1 MIAYTKKQHVVSGVR
16 VDVLEAGEGDPL
28 VYLHGAGAIS
38 GFDHLL
44 SLANTRRLIVPIHP
58 GFGSSDDDLRIDQV
72 FDYVV
77 HYAALFRQL
86 GIDKNID
93 LIGHSLGGWIA
104 ALIAALA
111 KIEVRKLVLA
121 CPAGLRVQ
129 GINTTDLFT
138 IPAEQLLS
146 YLVSDPKT
154 LKKMSEV
161 VPTNE
166 MRVGRY
172 REMTS
177 LARIIW
183 EKGYDPKLDRVLTH
197 IRADTLILW
206 GEQDRILP
214 VELAKHWAKAIPQA
228 TVKTFQGAGHLP
240 FAENEASLKAAS
252 DFVSA

>member
-1 MIAYTKKQHVVSGVR
+1 MIHRFGDGARQ
-16 VDVLEAGEGDPL
+16 VLALHCAQGTGGMFARLALPGTTVCAPDLLGHGDLPLWDGKGDFHALCTREAIALAEA
-28 VYLHGAGAIS
+28 AGP
-38 GFDHLL
+38 
-44 SLANTRRLIVPIHP
+44 V
-58 GFGSSDDDLRIDQV
+58 
-72 FDYVV
+72 
-77 HYAALFRQL
+77 
-86 GIDKNID
+86 D

-214 VELAKHWAKAIPQA
+214 VELAKHWAKDIPQA
-228 TVKTFQGAGHLP
+228 TVKTFQGAGHLLL
-240 FAENEASLKAAS
+240 AENEASLKAAS